1 MIKNFFKLISS
12 EFQLMLR
19 GSVFSFV
26 LYCLLII
33 SCAIFSL
40 SLKHESMGIS
50 APLSFLYIMIF
61 FISLFKVE
69 KIYSLEFDEA
79 KLHQYI
85 LSPFSL
91 EIIVFVK
98 NMMIYLNLII
108 FFFIFSPLILIILNI
123 DLIYLFKINILLAL
137 SLLSIVFIASM
148 TASITISKNN
158 RLSLTSILT
167 LPLFVPIL
175 IFSMAITDLI
185 DFNTGKMYLFFLAYF
200 LLNLAFSPLLTSF
213 ALKKL
218 SV

>member
-12 EFQLMLR
+12 EFQLMLK

-33 SCAIFSL
+33 SCAIFAL
-40 SLKHESMGIS
+40 SLKHHSMGIN

-69 KIYSLEFDEA
+69 KIYSQDFDEA
-79 KLHQYI
+79 KLHQYL

-91 EIIVFVK
+91 EIIVFIK
-98 NMMIYLNLII
+98 NMMIYFNLII

-123 DLIYLFKINILLAL
+123 DLTYLLKINILLAL
-137 SLLSIVFIASM
+137 SLLSIIFIASM
-148 TASITISKNN
+148 TASITISKSNK
-158 RLSLTSILT
+158 LSLTSILT

-185 DFNTGKMYLFFLAYF
+185 DLNTGRMYLFFVAYF

>member
-1 MIKNFFKLISS
+1 MIKNFFKLILS
-12 EFQLMLR
+12 EFQLMLK

-26 LYCLLII
+26 IYCLLII
-33 SCAIFSL
+33 SCSIFSL
-40 SLKHESMGIS
+40 SLKNESMGIN
-50 APLSFLYIMIF
+50 APLSFLYVMIF

-69 KIYSLEFDEA
+69 KIYSLDFDEA
-79 KLHQYI
+79 KLHQYL

-123 DLIYLFKINILLAL
+123 DLTYLLKINILLSL
-137 SLLSIVFIASM
+137 SLLSIVFISSM

-175 IFSMAITDLI
+175 IFSMAITNLI
-185 DFNTGKMYLFFLAYF
+185 DLNTGKMYLFFVAYF

>member
-12 EFQLMLR
+12 EFQLMLK

-33 SCAIFSL
+33 SCAIFAL
-40 SLKHESMGIS
+40 SLKHHSMGIN

-69 KIYSLEFDEA
+69 KIYSQDFDEA
-79 KLHQYI
+79 KLHQYL

-91 EIIVFVK
+91 EIIVFIK
-98 NMMIYLNLII
+98 NIMIYFNLII

-123 DLIYLFKINILLAL
+123 DLTYLLKINILLAL
-137 SLLSIVFIASM
+137 SLLSIIFIASM

-185 DFNTGKMYLFFLAYF
+185 DFNAGKMYLFFVAYF

>member
-1 MIKNFFKLISS
+1 MIKNFFKLILS
-12 EFQLMLR
+12 EFQLMLK

-33 SCAIFSL
+33 SCAIFAL
-40 SLKHESMGIS
+40 SLKHQSMGIN

-69 KIYSLEFDEA
+69 KIYSQDFDEA
-79 KLHQYI
+79 KLHQYL

-91 EIIVFVK
+91 EIIVFIK
-98 NMMIYLNLII
+98 NMMIYFNLII

-123 DLIYLFKINILLAL
+123 DLTYLLKINILLAL
-137 SLLSIVFIASM
+137 SLLSIIFIASM

-185 DFNTGKMYLFFLAYF
+185 DFNTGRMYLFFVAYF

>member
-1 MIKNFFKLISS
+1 MIKNFFRLISS
-12 EFQLMLR
+12 EFQLMLK

-33 SCAIFSL
+33 SCAIFAL
-40 SLKHESMGIS
+40 SLKHQSLGIN

-69 KIYSLEFDEA
+69 KIYGQDFDEA
-79 KLHQYI
+79 KLHQYL

-123 DLIYLFKINILLAL
+123 DLTYLIKINILLAL
-137 SLLSIVFIASM
+137 SLLSIIFIASM

-185 DFNTGKMYLFFLAYF
+185 DFNTGRMYLFFVAYF

>member
-1 MIKNFFKLISS
+1 MIKNLFKLISS
-12 EFQLMLR
+12 EFQLMLK
-19 GSVFSFV
+19 GSVFSFI

-33 SCAIFSL
+33 SCAIFAL
-40 SLKHESMGIS
+40 SLKHMSMGID
-50 APLSFLYIMIF
+50 ATLSFLYIMIF

>member
-12 EFQLMLR
+12 EFQLMLK

-33 SCAIFSL
+33 SCAIFAL
-40 SLKHESMGIS
+40 SLKHHSMGIN

-69 KIYSLEFDEA
+69 KIYSQDFDEA
-79 KLHQYI
+79 KLHQYL

-91 EIIVFVK
+91 EIIVFIK
-98 NMMIYLNLII
+98 NMMIYFNLII
-108 FFFIFSPLILIILNI
+108 FFIIFSPLILIILNI
-123 DLIYLFKINILLAL
+123 DLTYLLKINILLAL
-137 SLLSIVFIASM
+137 SLLSIIFIASM

-185 DFNTGKMYLFFLAYF
+185 DFNTLRMYLFFVAYF

>member
-1 MIKNFFKLISS
+1 MIRNFFKLILS
-12 EFQLMLR
+12 EFQLMLK

-33 SCAIFSL
+33 SCSIFSL
-40 SLKHESMGIS
+40 SLKNESMGIN

-69 KIYSLEFDEA
+69 KIYSLDFDEA

-98 NMMIYLNLII
+98 NMMIYFNLII

-123 DLIYLFKINILLAL
+123 DLSYLYKINILLAL
-137 SLLSIVFIASM
+137 SLLSIVFISSM

-175 IFSMAITDLI
+175 IFSMAITNLI
-185 DFNTGKMYLFFLAYF
+185 DFNTGKMYLFFVAYF

>member
-1 MIKNFFKLISS
+1 MIKNFFKLILS
-12 EFQLMLR
+12 EFQLMLK

-33 SCAIFSL
+33 SCAIFAL
-40 SLKHESMGIS
+40 SLKHQSMGIN

-69 KIYSLEFDEA
+69 KIYGQDFDEA
-79 KLHQYI
+79 KIHQYL

-108 FFFIFSPLILIILNI
+108 FFIIFSPLILIILNI
-123 DLIYLFKINILLAL
+123 DLAYLLKINILLAL
-137 SLLSIVFIASM
+137 SLLSIIFIASM

-185 DFNTGKMYLFFLAYF
+185 DFNTGRMYLFFVAYF

>member
-1 MIKNFFKLISS
+1 
-12 EFQLMLR
+12 MLK

-33 SCAIFSL
+33 SCAIFAL
-40 SLKHESMGIS
+40 SLKHQSMGIN

-69 KIYSLEFDEA
+69 KIYGQDFDEA
-79 KLHQYI
+79 KLHQYL

-123 DLIYLFKINILLAL
+123 DLTYLLKINILLAL
-137 SLLSIVFIASM
+137 SLLSIIFIASM

-185 DFNTGKMYLFFLAYF
+185 DFNTGRMYLFFVAYF

>member
-1 MIKNFFKLISS
+1 MIKNFFKLIST
-12 EFQLMLR
+12 EFQLMLK

-33 SCAIFSL
+33 SCAIFAL
-40 SLKHESMGIS
+40 SLKHQSMGIN

-69 KIYSLEFDEA
+69 KIYSQDFDEA
-79 KLHQYI
+79 KLHQYL

-91 EIIVFVK
+91 EIIVFIK
-98 NMMIYLNLII
+98 NMMIYLNLIV

-123 DLIYLFKINILLAL
+123 DLSYFFKINILLAL
-137 SLLSIVFIASM
+137 SLLSIIFIASM

-158 RLSLTSILT
+158 RLSLTSVLT
-167 LPLFVPIL
+167 LPLFVPVL

-185 DFNTGKMYLFFLAYF
+185 DFNTGKMYLFFVAYF
-200 LLNLAFSPLLTSF
+200 LLNLSFSPLLTSF

>member
-1 MIKNFFKLISS
+1 MIKNFFKLILS
-12 EFQLMLR
+12 EFQLMLK

-33 SCAIFSL
+33 SCAIFAL
-40 SLKHESMGIS
+40 SLKHQSMGIN

-69 KIYSLEFDEA
+69 RIYGQDFDEA
-79 KLHQYI
+79 KIHQYL

-98 NMMIYLNLII
+98 NMMIYFNLII
-108 FFFIFSPLILIILNI
+108 FFIIFSPLILIILSI
-123 DLIYLFKINILLAL
+123 DLTYLLKINILLAL
-137 SLLSIVFIASM
+137 SLLSIIFIASM

-185 DFNTGKMYLFFLAYF
+185 DFNTGRMYLFFVAYF

>member
-12 EFQLMLR
+12 EFQLMLK

-33 SCAIFSL
+33 SCAIFAL
-40 SLKHESMGIS
+40 SLKHHSMGVN

-69 KIYSLEFDEA
+69 KIYSQDFDEA
-79 KLHQYI
+79 KLHQYL

-91 EIIVFVK
+91 EIIVFIK
-98 NMMIYLNLII
+98 NMMIYFNLII

-123 DLIYLFKINILLAL
+123 DLTYLLKINILLAL
-137 SLLSIVFIASM
+137 SLLSIIFIASM

-185 DFNTGKMYLFFLAYF
+185 DFNTFRMYLFFVAYF

>member
-1 MIKNFFKLISS
+1 MIKNFFKLILC
-12 EFQLMLR
+12 EFQLMLK
-19 GSVFSFV
+19 GSIFSFV

-33 SCAIFSL
+33 SCAIFAL
-40 SLKHESMGIS
+40 SLKHLSMGINV
-50 APLSFLYIMIF
+50 PLSFLYVMIF

-69 KIYSLEFDEA
+69 KVYGQDFDEA
-79 KLHQYI
+79 KLHQYL

-148 TASITISKNN
+148 TASITISKSN

>member
-1 MIKNFFKLISS
+1 MIKNFFKLILS
-12 EFQLMLR
+12 EFQLMLK

-33 SCAIFSL
+33 SCAIFAL
-40 SLKHESMGIS
+40 SLKHQSIGIN

-69 KIYSLEFDEA
+69 KIYGQDFDEA
-79 KLHQYI
+79 KLHQYL

-98 NMMIYLNLII
+98 NMMIYFNLII
-108 FFFIFSPLILIILNI
+108 FFVIFSPLILIILNI
-123 DLIYLFKINILLAL
+123 DLTYLLKINILLAL
-137 SLLSIVFIASM
+137 SLLSIIFIASM
-148 TASITISKNN
+148 TASITISKSNK
-158 RLSLTSILT
+158 LSLTSILT

-185 DFNTGKMYLFFLAYF
+185 DLNTGRMYLFFVAYF

>member
-1 MIKNFFKLISS
+1 MIKNFLKLILS
-12 EFQLMLR
+12 EFQLMLK

-33 SCAIFSL
+33 SCAIFAL
-40 SLKHESMGIS
+40 SLKHQSMGIN

-69 KIYSLEFDEA
+69 KIYGQDFDEA
-79 KLHQYI
+79 KLHQYL

-123 DLIYLFKINILLAL
+123 DLAYLLKINILLAL
-137 SLLSIVFIASM
+137 SLLSIIFIASM
-148 TASITISKNN
+148 TASITISKSNK
-158 RLSLTSILT
+158 LSLTSILT

-185 DFNTGKMYLFFLAYF
+185 DFNTGKMYLFFVAYF

>member
-12 EFQLMLR
+12 EFQLMLK

-33 SCAIFSL
+33 SCAIFAL
-40 SLKHESMGIS
+40 SLKHQSMGIN

-69 KIYSLEFDEA
+69 KIYSQDFDEA
-79 KLHQYI
+79 KLHQYL

-123 DLIYLFKINILLAL
+123 DLTYLLKINILLAL
-137 SLLSIVFIASM
+137 SLLSIIFIASM

-185 DFNTGKMYLFFLAYF
+185 DFNTSKMYLFFIAYF

>member
-12 EFQLMLR
+12 EFQLMLK

-33 SCAIFSL
+33 SCAIFAL
-40 SLKHESMGIS
+40 SLKHHSVGIN

-69 KIYSLEFDEA
+69 RIYVQDFDEA
-79 KLHQYI
+79 KIHQYL

-98 NMMIYLNLII
+98 NIMIYFNLII
-108 FFFIFSPLILIILNI
+108 FFIIFSPLILIILSI
-123 DLIYLFKINILLAL
+123 DLTYLIKINVLLAL
-137 SLLSIVFIASM
+137 SLLSIIFIASM

-185 DFNTGKMYLFFLAYF
+185 DFNTGRMYLFFVAYF

>member
-12 EFQLMLR
+12 EFQLMLK

-33 SCAIFSL
+33 SCAIFTL
-40 SLKHESMGIS
+40 SLKHQSMGIN

-69 KIYSLEFDEA
+69 KIYSQDFDEA
-79 KLHQYI
+79 KLHQYL

-98 NMMIYLNLII
+98 NIMIYLNLII

-123 DLIYLFKINILLAL
+123 NLTYLLKINILLAL
-137 SLLSIVFIASM
+137 SLLSIIFIASM

-185 DFNTGKMYLFFLAYF
+185 DFNTGKMYLFFVAYF

>member
-1 MIKNFFKLISS
+1 
-12 EFQLMLR
+12 MLK

-33 SCAIFSL
+33 SCAIFAL
-40 SLKHESMGIS
+40 SLKHQSMGIN

-69 KIYSLEFDEA
+69 KIYGQDFDEA
-79 KLHQYI
+79 KLHQYL

-91 EIIVFVK
+91 EIIVFIK
-98 NMMIYLNLII
+98 NMMIYFNLII

-123 DLIYLFKINILLAL
+123 DLTYLLKINTLLAL
-137 SLLSIVFIASM
+137 SLLSIIFISSI

-158 RLSLTSILT
+158 RLSLTSVLT

-185 DFNTGKMYLFFLAYF
+185 DFNTSRMYLFFVAYF

>member
-12 EFQLMLR
+12 EFQLMLK
-19 GSVFSFV
+19 GSIFSFV

-33 SCAIFSL
+33 SCAIFAL
-40 SLKHESMGIS
+40 SLKHQSLGIN

-69 KIYSLEFDEA
+69 KIYSQDFDEA
-79 KLHQYI
+79 KLHQYL

-123 DLIYLFKINILLAL
+123 DLTYLLKINILLAL
-137 SLLSIVFIASM
+137 SLLSIIFIASM

-185 DFNTGKMYLFFLAYF
+185 DFNTGRMYLFFVAYF

>member
-12 EFQLMLR
+12 EFQLMLK

-26 LYCLLII
+26 LYCLLMI
-33 SCAIFSL
+33 SCAIFAL
-40 SLKHESMGIS
+40 SLKHQSVGIN

-69 KIYSLEFDEA
+69 KIYGQDFNEA
-79 KLHQYI
+79 KIHQYL

-123 DLIYLFKINILLAL
+123 DLTYLIKINILLAL
-137 SLLSIVFIASM
+137 SLLSIIFIASM
-148 TASITISKNN
+148 TASITISKSNK
-158 RLSLTSILT
+158 LSLTSILT

-185 DFNTGKMYLFFLAYF
+185 DFNTGKMYLFFVAYF

>member
-1 MIKNFFKLISS
+1 MIKNFFRLISS
-12 EFQLMLR
+12 EFQLMLK

-33 SCAIFSL
+33 SCAIFAL
-40 SLKHESMGIS
+40 SLKHQSLGIN

-69 KIYSLEFDEA
+69 K
-79 KLHQYI
+79 

-123 DLIYLFKINILLAL
+123 DLAFLLKINILLAL
-137 SLLSIVFIASM
+137 SLLSIIFIASM

-185 DFNTGKMYLFFLAYF
+185 DFNTGRMYLFFVAYF

>member
-12 EFQLMLR
+12 EFQLMLK
-19 GSVFSFV
+19 GSIFSFV

-33 SCAIFSL
+33 SCAIFAL
-40 SLKHESMGIS
+40 SLKHQSMGIN

-69 KIYSLEFDEA
+69 KIYGQDFDEA
-79 KLHQYI
+79 KIHQYL

-123 DLIYLFKINILLAL
+123 DLIYLLKINILLAL
-137 SLLSIVFIASM
+137 SLLSIIFIASI

-185 DFNTGKMYLFFLAYF
+185 DFNTGRMYLFFVAYF

>member
-1 MIKNFFKLISS
+1 MIKNFLKLILS
-12 EFQLMLR
+12 EFQLMLK

-33 SCAIFSL
+33 SCAIFAL
-40 SLKHESMGIS
+40 SLKHQSMGIN

-69 KIYSLEFDEA
+69 KIYSQDFDEA
-79 KLHQYI
+79 KIHQYL

-91 EIIVFVK
+91 EMIVFVK
-98 NMMIYLNLII
+98 NMMIYFNLII
-108 FFFIFSPLILIILNI
+108 FFIIFSPLILIILSI
-123 DLIYLFKINILLAL
+123 DLNYLLKINVLLAL
-137 SLLSIVFIASM
+137 SLLSIIFIASM

-185 DFNTGKMYLFFLAYF
+185 DFNTGRMYLFFVAYF

>member
-1 MIKNFFKLISS
+1 MIKNFFKLILS

-33 SCAIFSL
+33 SCAIFAL
-40 SLKHESMGIS
+40 SLKHQSMGIN

-69 KIYSLEFDEA
+69 KIYGRDFDEA
-79 KLHQYI
+79 KIHQYL

-98 NMMIYLNLII
+98 NMMIYFNLII
-108 FFFIFSPLILIILNI
+108 FFIIFSPLILIILSI
-123 DLIYLFKINILLAL
+123 DLTYLLKINVLLAL
-137 SLLSIVFIASM
+137 SLLSIIFIASM

-185 DFNTGKMYLFFLAYF
+185 DFNTGRMYLFFVAYF

>member
-12 EFQLMLR
+12 EFQLMLK

-33 SCAIFSL
+33 SCAIFAL
-40 SLKHESMGIS
+40 SLKHQSLGINV
-50 APLSFLYIMIF
+50 PLSFLYIMIF

-69 KIYSLEFDEA
+69 KIYGQDFDEA
-79 KLHQYI
+79 KLHQYL

-91 EIIVFVK
+91 ELIVFVK

-123 DLIYLFKINILLAL
+123 DLTYLLKINILLAL
-137 SLLSIVFIASM
+137 SLLSIIFIASI

-185 DFNTGKMYLFFLAYF
+185 DFNTGRMYLFFVAYF

>member
-1 MIKNFFKLISS
+1 MIKNFLKLILS
-12 EFQLMLR
+12 EFRLMLK

-33 SCAIFSL
+33 SCAIFAL
-40 SLKHESMGIS
+40 SLKHQSMGIN

-69 KIYSLEFDEA
+69 RIYGKDFDEA
-79 KLHQYI
+79 KIHQYL

-91 EIIVFVK
+91 EIIIFVK
-98 NMMIYLNLII
+98 NMMIYFNLII
-108 FFFIFSPLILIILNI
+108 FFIIFSPLILIILSI
-123 DLIYLFKINILLAL
+123 DLTYLLKINVLLAL
-137 SLLSIVFIASM
+137 SLLSIIFIASM

-185 DFNTGKMYLFFLAYF
+185 DFNTGRMYLFFVAYF

>member
-1 MIKNFFKLISS
+1 MIKNFLKLILS
-12 EFQLMLR
+12 EFQLMLK

-26 LYCLLII
+26 LYSLLII
-33 SCAIFSL
+33 SCAIFAL
-40 SLKHESMGIS
+40 SLKHQSMGIN

-69 KIYSLEFDEA
+69 KIYSQDFDEA
-79 KLHQYI
+79 KIHQYL

-98 NMMIYLNLII
+98 NMMIYFNLII
-108 FFFIFSPLILIILNI
+108 FFIIFSPLILIILNI
-123 DLIYLFKINILLAL
+123 DLSYLLKINILLAL
-137 SLLSIVFIASM
+137 SLLSIIFIASM

-185 DFNTGKMYLFFLAYF
+185 DFNTGRMYLFFVAYF

>member
-1 MIKNFFKLISS
+1 MIKNFLKLILS

-19 GSVFSFV
+19 GSVFSIV

-33 SCAIFSL
+33 SCAIFAL
-40 SLKHESMGIS
+40 SLKHQSMGIN

-61 FISLFKVE
+61 FISIFKVE
-69 KIYSLEFDEA
+69 KIYSQDFDEA
-79 KLHQYI
+79 KIHQYL

-98 NMMIYLNLII
+98 NMMIYFNLII
-108 FFFIFSPLILIILNI
+108 FFIIFSPLILIILSI
-123 DLIYLFKINILLAL
+123 DLTYLLKINILLAL
-137 SLLSIVFIASM
+137 SLLSIIFIASM

-185 DFNTGKMYLFFLAYF
+185 DFNTGKMYLFFVAYF

>member
-1 MIKNFFKLISS
+1 MIKNFLKLILS
-12 EFQLMLR
+12 EFQLMLK

-33 SCAIFSL
+33 SCAIFAL
-40 SLKHESMGIS
+40 SLKHQSMGIN

-69 KIYSLEFDEA
+69 KIYGQDFDEA
-79 KLHQYI
+79 KIHQYL

-98 NMMIYLNLII
+98 NMMIYFNLII
-108 FFFIFSPLILIILNI
+108 FFVIFSPLILIILSI
-123 DLIYLFKINILLAL
+123 DLTYLLQINVLLAL
-137 SLLSIVFIASM
+137 SLLSIIFIASM

-185 DFNTGKMYLFFLAYF
+185 DFNTGRMYLFFVAYF

>member
-158 RLSLTSILT
+158 R
-167 LPLFVPIL
+167 
-175 IFSMAITDLI
+175 
-185 DFNTGKMYLFFLAYF
+185 
-200 LLNLAFSPLLTSF
+200 
-213 ALKKL
+213 
-218 SV
+218 

>member
-1 MIKNFFKLISS
+1 MIKNFFKLILS
-12 EFQLMLR
+12 EFQLMLK

-26 LYCLLII
+26 LYCLLMI
-33 SCAIFSL
+33 SCAIFVL
-40 SLKHESMGIS
+40 SLKHQSMGIN

-69 KIYSLEFDEA
+69 KIYGQDFDEA
-79 KLHQYI
+79 KLHQYL

-91 EIIVFVK
+91 EIIIFIK
-98 NMMIYLNLII
+98 NMMIYFNLII

-123 DLIYLFKINILLAL
+123 DLTYLLKINILLAL
-137 SLLSIVFIASM
+137 SLLSIIFIASM
-148 TASITISKNN
+148 TASITISKSNK
-158 RLSLTSILT
+158 LSLTSILT

-185 DFNTGKMYLFFLAYF
+185 DFNTGRMYLFFVAYF

>member
-1 MIKNFFKLISS
+1 MIKNFLKLILS
-12 EFQLMLR
+12 EFQLMLK

-33 SCAIFSL
+33 SCAIFAL
-40 SLKHESMGIS
+40 SLKHQSMGIN

-61 FISLFKVE
+61 FISIFKVE
-69 KIYSLEFDEA
+69 KIYGQDFDEA
-79 KLHQYI
+79 KIHQYL

-98 NMMIYLNLII
+98 NMMIYFNLII
-108 FFFIFSPLILIILNI
+108 FFIILSPLILIILSI
-123 DLIYLFKINILLAL
+123 DLTYLLKINVLLAL
-137 SLLSIVFIASM
+137 SLLSIIFIASM

-185 DFNTGKMYLFFLAYF
+185 DFNTGRMYLFFVAYF